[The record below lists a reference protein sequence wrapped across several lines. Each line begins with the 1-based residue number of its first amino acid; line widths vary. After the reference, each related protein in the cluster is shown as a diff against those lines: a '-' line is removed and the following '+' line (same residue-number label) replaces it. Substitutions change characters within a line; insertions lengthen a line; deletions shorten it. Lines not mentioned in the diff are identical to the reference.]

1 MKKIQIEIELQRIA
15 IENGVDPLYT
25 HDAPEKIAA
34 MLLPHLRDNEQNERK
49 FCQDV
54 ISEFS

>member
-25 HDAPEKIAA
+25 YEAPEKVAA
-34 MLLPHLRDNEQNERK
+34 MLLPLLRDNEQNERK